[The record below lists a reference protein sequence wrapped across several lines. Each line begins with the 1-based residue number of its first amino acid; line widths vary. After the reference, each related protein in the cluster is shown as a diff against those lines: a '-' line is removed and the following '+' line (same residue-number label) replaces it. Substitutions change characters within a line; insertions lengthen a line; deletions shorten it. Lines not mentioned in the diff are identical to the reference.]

1 VVVGTT
7 AGLGTADVE
16 TTTRGAR
23 YSFQVIRTGAGL
35 TVAEIPRMK
44 ILVVDRNPLMRF
56 GLLAFLRAEDDS
68 LTICVAENIHLRA
81 YLWTEVIRWE
91 RRKHRRTAWQQ
102 LRQRYSRW
110 PAWMTWN
117 CSTRPEYT
125 PRGMST
131 GEHGFPHPGR
141 TRHEEQR
148 HTNGVCGEPGAQ

>member
-44 ILVVDRNPLMRF
+44 ILVVDRHPLMRF

-81 YLWTEVIRWE
+81 YLWTQVIRWE
-91 RRKHRRTAWQQ
+91 RRKHRRTAWRQ

-110 PAWMTWN
+110 PAVDDVELFDPARVHTTW
-117 CSTRPEYT
+117 YVY
-125 PRGMST
+125 RGARIPS
-131 GEHGFPHPGR
+131 PWP
-141 TRHEEQR
+141 
-148 HTNGVCGEPGAQ
+148 NAA